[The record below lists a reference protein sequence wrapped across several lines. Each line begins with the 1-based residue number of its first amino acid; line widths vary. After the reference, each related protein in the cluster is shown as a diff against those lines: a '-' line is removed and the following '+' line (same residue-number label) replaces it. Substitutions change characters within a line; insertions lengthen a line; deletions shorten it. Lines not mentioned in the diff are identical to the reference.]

1 MSKTHRFD
9 PDQETPARKPG
20 NSRVFFT
27 SCPAAFDY
35 PSVTES
41 RRVATDSRGRDV
53 RRVMIEPERFNQQI
67 ARYRSGAIF
76 LNVDQAEFDKL
87 VQHNLVTDVEV

>member
-9 PDQETPARKPG
+9 PDQDRPRKSG
-20 NSRVFFT
+20 NSKVFYT
-27 SCPAAFDY
+27 SCPASFDY

-53 RRVMIEPERFNQQI
+53 RRVMIEPDRFNQQT
-67 ARYRSGAIF
+67 ARYRSGAIY
-76 LNVDQAEFDKL
+76 LNVEQAEFDQL
-87 VQHNLVTDVEV
+87 VHHNLVTDVEV